1 MTKSTRW
8 ITRVGIPLAIIAGLA
23 GLAWYE
29 LRPSGLGD
37 GFASGNGRIEA
48 TEVDV
53 ATKLGGRVAAIDVE
67 EGDFVDAGQVLARM
81 DTHVLEA
88 HLAQARAQLRQA
100 ENSIHTALA
109 QVALL

>member
-67 EGDFVDAGQVLARM
+67 EGDFVDAGLHVASATDAPWAVAGSTGFEG
-81 DTHVLEA
+81 DTPFHF
-88 HLAQARAQLRQA
+88 
-100 ENSIHTALA
+100 
-109 QVALL
+109 